1 MEPTTAAKLMTALM
15 VMVHSVLSVI
25 GTLVAGFTFYTFW
38 RPLVGH
44 HRYNEIARSPVMVA
58 LLLLVVALWGVVV
71 YGRWHD
77 RRGAFAWVL
86 PALWCCHL
94 FISGGI
100 GALHTGKGDL
110 AICFL
115 MVAAAYSLGAV
126 VAAVVVGRVVANP
139 RPQTVEHT

>member
-1 MEPTTAAKLMTALM
+1 MEPTTTAKLMAALM
-15 VMVHSVLSVI
+15 IGVHTLLSVI

-100 GALHTGKGDL
+100 EALQTGKGDV
-110 AICFL
+110 AIGL
-115 MVAAAYSLGAV
+115 LVVAVAYSLGAA
-126 VAAVVVGRVVANP
+126 VAAVVVGRVVAKPATPNC
-139 RPQTVEHT
+139 